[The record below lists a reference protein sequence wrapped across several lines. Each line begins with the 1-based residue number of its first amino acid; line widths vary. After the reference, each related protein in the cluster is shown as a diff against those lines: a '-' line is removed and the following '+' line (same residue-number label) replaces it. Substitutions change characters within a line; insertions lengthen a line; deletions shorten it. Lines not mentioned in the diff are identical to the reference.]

1 MTRAALF
8 DLDRTFI
15 RRSSALALAGAFRE
29 RGIIGRRQLVK
40 AGLWQ
45 LLFAARGADPQ
56 TVTNGIADGIALI
69 RGVPAAEVEHMATD
83 AVDTVLR
90 PLVYPDALVL
100 AQEHRRRGDHVY
112 LVTASLEEIVR
123 PFAAALGLDGVIASI
138 GEIDADGRYTGAV
151 VRACHGEG
159 KAAAVRELE
168 GIDLAGSTA
177 YSDGVADL
185 PLLEAVGHPVA
196 VNADRALRRIAAA
209 RGWPMLDF
217 RRRPFRAA
225 VRTVG

>member
-1 MTRAALF
+1 MIRAAFF

-29 RGIIGRRQLVK
+29 RGIISRGQMVK

-56 TVTNGIADGIALI
+56 AVTNGIADGIALI
-69 RGVPAAEVEHMATD
+69 RGVQAADVEQMAAD

-90 PLVYPDALVL
+90 PLVDPDARAL
-100 AQEHRRRGDHVY
+100 AQDHHRRGEPVY
-112 LVTASLEEIVR
+112 LVTASLQEIVA
-123 PFAAALGLDGVIASI
+123 PFAAALGLEGAI
-138 GEIDADGRYTGAV
+138 GSVGELDADGRYTGAV
-151 VRACHGEG
+151 VRACHGAG
-159 KAAAVRELE
+159 KAAAVRALE
-168 GIDLAGSTA
+168 DIDLAGSTA
-177 YSDGVADL
+177 YSDGVADV

-196 VNADRALRRIAAA
+196 VNADRGLRRIAAA
-209 RGWPMLDF
+209 RDWPMLDF

-225 VRTVG
+225 VRAVG